1 MKLFKIIINDE
12 DLTGMDAISLVEQPA
27 VEYSFL
33 KFNEEVFQAFDDV
46 EHIITGVVA
55 LADKPIYR
63 YSHEMG
69 SYYVIFEKDTIKKM
83 VEKYSKSGLF
93 NSINLNHDDIP
104 VEGVYL
110 IESYIKDSERG
121 IVPKEFADIPDG
133 SWLCS
138 FKVENDELWKELTTK
153 NTLNGFSL
161 QGVFQLEECLTQKF
175 NQMNPIQLRNLIL
188 RLSDISTD
196 KGILTID
203 GEKELGASVYV
214 GEDIAP
220 DGEYLTEAETIIV
233 KDGKIAEIIEKA
245 VQEEVI
251 EQVEEVVDNEKEE
264 LLLKVKELEGLLEN
278 RDAIIS
284 ELTEKLKE
292 AEAKLHQS
300 VEDFSKT
307 TSKKKTIYDF
317 K

>member
-1 MKLFKIIINDE
+1 
-12 DLTGMDAISLVEQPA
+12 
-27 VEYSFL
+27 
-33 KFNEEVFQAFDDV
+33 
-46 EHIITGVVA
+46 
-55 LADKPIYR
+55 
-63 YSHEMG
+63 
-69 SYYVIFEKDTIKKM
+69 M

-110 IESYIKDSERG
+110 IESYIKDRSRG

-245 VQEEVI
+245 VQEEVTA
-251 EQVEEVVDNEKEE
+251 EEIVDNEKEE

>member
-33 KFNEEVFQAFDDV
+33 KFNEEVFQAFDDA

-63 YSHEMG
+63 YSYEMG

-93 NSINLNHDDIP
+93 NSINLNHDNNPI
-104 VEGVYL
+104 EGVYL

-188 RLSDISTD
+188 RLSDVTTD
-196 KGILTID
+196 KGTLTVD
-203 GEKELGASVYV
+203 GEITIGADAYLGNEV
-214 GEDIAP
+214 AP
-220 DGEYLTEAETIIV
+220 DGEYLLEAEILVI
-233 KDGKIAEIIEKA
+233 KDGKIAEIIEKEA
-245 VQEEVI
+245 TEEVL
-251 EQVEEVVDNEKEE
+251 EEVVNPEVEE
-264 LLLKVKELEGLLEN
+264 LKTKITELEGLLEN

-292 AEAKLHQS
+292 AEAKLHES
-300 VEDFSKT
+300 VEEFSKP
-307 TSKKKTIYDF
+307 SKRKTIYDF